1 MATPSL
7 SRARRAAVRLQG
19 VASACRLQPAAT
31 ARTTRASALPDA
43 LRASL
48 NRDVAPSLADLRHLK
63 HLRAP
68 LGALRALPRA
78 QPLAALRA
86 LRSASCARA
95 LWGGRGVGA
104 QPPGGRTVLAAGGRG
119 KGRRGGE
126 SKRGYYYGGGFDAPT
141 VIVSVRVAVADCV
154 TRASEAGAYAC
165 PCKNA
170 AFS

>member
-7 SRARRAAVRLQG
+7 SLARRAAVRLQG

-43 LRASL
+43 LRASRPHVVL
-48 NRDVAPSLADLRHLK
+48 SLADLRHLK

>member
-7 SRARRAAVRLQG
+7 SLARRAAVRLQG

-43 LRASL
+43 LRASRPHVVL
-48 NRDVAPSLADLRHLK
+48 SLADLRHLK

-119 KGRRGGE
+119 KREERSQPRPLRRSGGRLRSGLGAAVPE
-126 SKRGYYYGGGFDAPT
+126 
-141 VIVSVRVAVADCV
+141 AVASQ
-154 TRASEAGAYAC
+154 AAGPPVARLLRERR
-165 PCKNA
+165 
-170 AFS
+170 